1 MKKHGKEF
9 YPPITLII
17 NDLQLFS
24 IVISIDLKKKA
35 KLEHVLRQNSDS
47 LIIFAAV
54 KPQKTSIMANTA
66 NIPAEGQ
73 LIVDI
78 KDMSLINDI
87 KKAISMLRGVGKV
100 SRPRRKRMTA
110 YERSLR
116 DLDEGRVY
124 EAKDVDDLFKQ
135 IFG

>member
-1 MKKHGKEF
+1 M
-9 YPPITLII
+9 
-17 NDLQLFS
+17 
-24 IVISIDLKKKA
+24 
-35 KLEHVLRQNSDS
+35 EHVLRQNSDS

-54 KPQKTSIMANTA
+54 KPQKTGIMANTT

-78 KDMSLINDI
+78 KDLSLINDI

-110 YERSLR
+110 YERSLK

-124 EAKDVDDLFKQ
+124 EAKDVDDLFKK

>member
-1 MKKHGKEF
+1 
-9 YPPITLII
+9 
-17 NDLQLFS
+17 
-24 IVISIDLKKKA
+24 
-35 KLEHVLRQNSDS
+35 
-47 LIIFAAV
+47 
-54 KPQKTSIMANTA
+54 MANTA

-100 SRPRRKRMTA
+100 SRPRQKRMTA
-110 YERSLR
+110 YERSMR
-116 DLDEGRVY
+116 DLEEGRVY
-124 EAKDVDDLFKQ
+124 EAKDVNDLFQQ

>member
-1 MKKHGKEF
+1 M
-9 YPPITLII
+9 T
-17 NDLQLFS
+17 
-24 IVISIDLKKKA
+24 
-35 KLEHVLRQNSDS
+35 
-47 LIIFAAV
+47 
-54 KPQKTSIMANTA
+54 NTA

-110 YERSLR
+110 YELSLR
-116 DLDEGRVY
+116 ELDEGKVY
-124 EAKDVDDLFKQ
+124 KYDSLEDFIKE
-135 IFG
+135 IER

>member
-1 MKKHGKEF
+1 
-9 YPPITLII
+9 
-17 NDLQLFS
+17 
-24 IVISIDLKKKA
+24 
-35 KLEHVLRQNSDS
+35 
-47 LIIFAAV
+47 
-54 KPQKTSIMANTA
+54 MANTA

-78 KDMSLINDI
+78 EDMSLINDI

-116 DLDEGRVY
+116 ELDEGKVY
-124 EAKDVDDLFKQ
+124 KYDSLEDFIKE
-135 IFG
+135 IER

>member
-1 MKKHGKEF
+1 MGKVFCLFFQKFCLFLQAETTKKVS
-9 YPPITLII
+9 T
-17 NDLQLFS
+17 
-24 IVISIDLKKKA
+24 
-35 KLEHVLRQNSDS
+35 
-47 LIIFAAV
+47 
-54 KPQKTSIMANTA
+54 MANTA
-66 NIPAEGQ
+66 VVPVERQ
-73 LIVDI
+73 LIVDVE
-78 KDMSLINDI
+78 DMTLFNDI

-100 SRPRRKRMTA
+100 SRPRRKRMTS

>member
-1 MKKHGKEF
+1 M
-9 YPPITLII
+9 
-17 NDLQLFS
+17 
-24 IVISIDLKKKA
+24 
-35 KLEHVLRQNSDS
+35 EHVLRKNSDS

-54 KPQKTSIMANTA
+54 KPQKTGIMANTA

-116 DLDEGRVY
+116 ELDEGKVY
-124 EAKDVDDLFKQ
+124 KYDSLEDFIKE
-135 IFG
+135 IER

>member
-1 MKKHGKEF
+1 
-9 YPPITLII
+9 
-17 NDLQLFS
+17 
-24 IVISIDLKKKA
+24 
-35 KLEHVLRQNSDS
+35 
-47 LIIFAAV
+47 
-54 KPQKTSIMANTA
+54 MANTA

-110 YERSLR
+110 YELSLR
-116 DLDEGRVY
+116 ELDEGKVY
-124 EAKDVDDLFKQ
+124 KYDSLEDFIKE
-135 IFG
+135 IER

>member
-1 MKKHGKEF
+1 MQAEN
-9 YPPITLII
+9 Y
-17 NDLQLFS
+17 
-24 IVISIDLKKKA
+24 
-35 KLEHVLRQNSDS
+35 
-47 LIIFAAV
+47 
-54 KPQKTSIMANTA
+54 KTTNIMANTTSF
-66 NIPAEGQ
+66 PVERQ

-78 KDMSLINDI
+78 EDMSLFNDI

-124 EAKDVDDLFKQ
+124 EAKDVDDMFKQ

>member
-1 MKKHGKEF
+1 LHCSKKCVFLQAE
-9 YPPITLII
+9 IT
-17 NDLQLFS
+17 
-24 IVISIDLKKKA
+24 
-35 KLEHVLRQNSDS
+35 
-47 LIIFAAV
+47 
-54 KPQKTSIMANTA
+54 KTANIMANTA
-66 NIPAEGQ
+66 TMPVERQ
-73 LIVDI
+73 LIVDVE
-78 KDMSLINDI
+78 DMSLFNDI